1 MLFSSKK
8 KFMNLNKLFDLRFVI
23 GTFFSIVAVL
33 LLGYSFFIERSNAK
47 IVNRWCGGLF
57 LIFGLVMIILSLR
70 KETGD
75 DLPVEESLRD
85 F

>member
-1 MLFSSKK
+1 MLFSSKR

-23 GTFFSIVAVL
+23 GSFFSIVGVL
-33 LLGYSFFIERSNAK
+33 LLIYSFFIESPNAK
-47 IVNRWCGGLF
+47 NVNRWCGGLF
-57 LIFGLVMIILSLR
+57 LIFGMVMIILSLR

-75 DLPVEESLRD
+75 DLPVEESLGD

>member
-1 MLFSSKK
+1 
-8 KFMNLNKLFDLRFVI
+8 MNLNKLFDLRFVI

-33 LLGYSFFIERSNAK
+33 LLGYSFFIESSNAK

-57 LIFGLVMIILSLR
+57 LIFGMVMIILSLR

>member
-1 MLFSSKK
+1 MLFSSKRN
-8 KFMNLNKLFDLRFVI
+8 FMNLNKLFDLRFVI

-33 LLGYSFFIERSNAK
+33 LLGYSFFIESSNAK
-47 IVNRWCGGLF
+47 IVNLWCGGLF
-57 LIFGLVMIILSLR
+57 LIFGMVMIILSLR